1 MSLKDKCL
9 VFGMIEENNSSVV
22 NQVKKQ
28 IKEMQEAD
36 KRLSKQYKKLQ
47 TSGVKKFAQSP

>member
-1 MSLKDKCL
+1 
-9 VFGMIEENNSSVV
+9 MIEENNSSVV